1 MIRIPKLLRGLILVV
16 GCVLAAWLAANS
28 FSRSAAAAS
37 ETMAHQPAFSEPGI
51 SPDGSTIAFV
61 SGGDIW
67 TVPSSGGEARLLISD
82 PVTETRPLYSP
93 DGSRLAFGST
103 RDGHENIYVLTL
115 ATGDVR
121 RLTYD
126 SSDDKLDGWS
136 RDGQWIYFS
145 SGSHDLSYMN
155 DIYRVHAGGGTPMAV
170 SADVYANE
178 FESAPSPDGSRV
190 AFAGRSIASAQWW
203 RKGHSHLDEAEIWLL
218 QDTNPPSYQQVSDSG
233 AKSLWP
239 MWSGDGRSLYYVS
252 DRSEAQNIWMQP
264 IGGSPR
270 QVTPFRDGRVLW
282 PSITP
287 DGRTIV
293 FERDFG
299 IWKLDTRSGKA
310 SPVSITRVGAP
321 AGPAVEHL
329 QLSNHF
335 QELALS
341 PDGKKIAFVVHGE
354 VFAAAAKEGG
364 EAARVTF
371 TPAAAESE
379 ITWSPDSLK
388 LAYVSDRSGTSALFL
403 YDFPSGPEMQLTTGA
418 RAVARPQ
425 FSPDGKQIAFE
436 RDGQELVAL
445 DLASKQ
451 ERVLAT
457 GHFDRPPF
465 GAPRPFAWSPDGRW
479 IAYMQVT
486 ALGFRNAFVVAAA
499 GGDSQ
504 PASFLGNVFSGVLSW
519 SPSGA
524 YLLFDTGQRTEA
536 GQVARVDLIP
546 HAPKFREDEF
556 RDLFKPEAPRPT
568 PPAENSAPGASG
580 EAKSAA
586 QATAG
591 EKKPAKS
598 VEIDF
603 EGIRRRLS
611 LLPIGLDVN
620 EQTISRDGK
629 WLLVSAEAAGQEN
642 LYVYS
647 LDDLAK
653 EPAVARQLTSTPAP
667 KSNAQFSPDGKEVFY
682 LEGGTIHAISVES
695 RQARMIGVSAEMD
708 VDFAHEKMEM
718 FEQAWRDL
726 RDNFF
731 DPNFNGADWNAV
743 HAEYAPRVAAAATP
757 DEVRRLISLM
767 VGELNASHLGIS
779 GPPGGG
785 DDTATGRL
793 GVDFDRH
800 EYEANGR
807 LRISHVVPLGP
818 ADLAKEIHA
827 GDYLLAVDG
836 APVAPPVNLDALLDH
851 TIGKRIV
858 LKIYSA
864 ADGSNARDV
873 AVKPVTSGA
882 EKELRYREW
891 VEERRAYVEK
901 ASNGRLGYVHMTNM
915 SPAAL
920 EQLFLDLDAQNQSK
934 QGVVIDVRNNNGGFV
949 NVYAI
954 DVLARRGYLTMTPR
968 GSSSFP
974 ARTQLGQRALEL
986 PTILV
991 TNQHSLSDAEDFTE
1005 GYRSLHLGK
1014 VVGEPTAGWIIYT
1027 SGTPLIDGSFL
1038 RLPFIK
1044 ITAADGSPMEFH
1056 PRPVDVPVVRPIG
1069 ESYTGKDSQ
1078 LDVAVRELLKQIDA
1092 QPK

>member
-1 MIRIPKLLRGLILVV
+1 MIRIPKRFRGLILVA
-16 GCVLAAWLAANS
+16 GCLPVAWLAANS
-28 FSRSAAAAS
+28 FSRSVAAAS
-37 ETMAHQPAFSEPGI
+37 ETVAPQPAFSEPGI

-67 TVPSSGGEARLLISD
+67 TIPSPGGEARLLISN
-82 PVTETRPLYSP
+82 PATESRPLYSP

-115 ATGDVR
+115 ATGEVR

-252 DRSEAQNIWMQP
+252 DRSGAQNIWMQP

-270 QVTPFRDGRVLW
+270 PVTPFRDGRVLW

-310 SPVSITRVGAP
+310 SPVPITRVGAP
-321 AGPAVEHL
+321 AGAAVEHL

-341 PDGKKIAFVVHGE
+341 PDGKKVAFVVHGE

-388 LAYVSDRSGTSALFL
+388 LAYVSDRSGTSHLFL
-403 YDFPSGPEMQLTTGA
+403 YDFPNGPETQLTTGA
-418 RAVARPQ
+418 GAVARPQ

-436 RDGQELVAL
+436 RDGQELIGL

-486 ALGFRNAFVVAAA
+486 ARGFRNVFVVAAA

-519 SPSGA
+519 SPSGT

-568 PPAENSAPGASG
+568 PPAENSAPGAGG

-591 EKKPAKS
+591 EKKPATA
-598 VEIDF
+598 VESDF
-603 EGIRRRLS
+603 DGIRRRLS

-653 EPAVARQLTSTPAP
+653 EPPVARQLTSTSAP
-667 KSNAQFSPDGKEVFY
+667 KSDAQFSPDGKEVFY
-682 LEGGTIHAISVES
+682 LEGGTIHAVSVES

-743 HAEYAPRVAAAATP
+743 HAEYASRVAAAATP

-767 VGELNASHLGIS
+767 VGELNASHLGINS
-779 GPPGGG
+779 PPGGG
-785 DDTATGRL
+785 GDTATGRL
-793 GVDFDRH
+793 GVNFDRH

-807 LRISHVVPLGP
+807 LRVSHVVPFGP

-827 GDYLLAVDG
+827 GDYLLAMDG
-836 APVAPPVNLDALLDH
+836 ALVAPPVNLDALLDH

-858 LKIYSA
+858 LRISSA

-873 AVKPVTSGA
+873 VVKPVTIGA
-882 EKELRYREW
+882 EKELCYREW

-974 ARTQLGQRALEL
+974 ARAQLGQRSLEL

-1069 ESYTGKDSQ
+1069 ESYTSKDSQ